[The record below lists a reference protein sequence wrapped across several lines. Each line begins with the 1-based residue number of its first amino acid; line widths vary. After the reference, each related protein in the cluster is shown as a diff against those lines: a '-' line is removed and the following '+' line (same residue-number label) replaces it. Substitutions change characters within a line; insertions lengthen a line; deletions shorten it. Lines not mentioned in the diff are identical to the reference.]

1 MALHDFSRHATD
13 ILIAQM
19 NADPGIPTSNPS
31 VSGWQVPPHPLSEAR
46 SANLPPVTEFAII
59 GSGASGCSVASNLL
73 QNELSGDQ
81 RVTVFEARTL
91 TSGATGR
98 NGGQLLTHIPKFY
111 KTYAEA
117 HGKEAAGRIAR
128 YALRTVD
135 KMVDIAYSE
144 DLGACEVRKVRDVM
158 AFEDEEGFNAA
169 VSSVRL
175 YEEALSE
182 ENDKYSIIDKDSAK
196 KHHQLKNAVGALTA
210 TAWAFWPYRLFT
222 GIFQRLL
229 DRYPNRFSIE
239 TRTPVLSID
248 YAPDT
253 DSKYPYILST
263 PRGKVRASQV
273 FHCCNGFTSHLLPR
287 LQGKIF
293 PYRGTMSL
301 QGLGAQEPN
310 LGSKNLWLFYRPS
323 TYDSRTG
330 ILDSKLYYQHQNA
343 VTGEIFCG
351 GGVRRLDG
359 IIKSD
364 DEEVPAET
372 LETLEHF
379 GSKMFDRPA
388 SEQKAEGE
396 DTSTPF
402 KHLQAWTGIMGMT
415 PDILPF
421 VGKVPQ
427 SVTGRAA
434 EGGEWIAAGY
444 SGYGMPQCWSCG
456 EAIARMALGESKPD
470 WLPEPLLLSEKRLT
484 DGRLSPEAALT
495 YFVSPH

>member
-196 KHHQLKNAVGALTA
+196 KVSMARKQYLESFHAFMRESSADDEAVC
-210 TAWAFWPYRLFT
+210 
-222 GIFQRLL
+222 
-229 DRYPNRFSIE
+229 
-239 TRTPVLSID
+239 V
-248 YAPDT
+248 
-253 DSKYPYILST
+253 
-263 PRGKVRASQV
+263 ASPTQE
-273 FHCCNGFTSHLLPR
+273 CGWGFDCH
-287 LQGKIF
+287 
-293 PYRGTMSL
+293 SL
-301 QGLGAQEPN
+301 
-310 LGSKNLWLFYRPS
+310 
-323 TYDSRTG
+323 G
-330 ILDSKLYYQHQNA
+330 ILAIPSIHWDL
-343 VTGEIFCG
+343 
-351 GGVRRLDG
+351 
-359 IIKSD
+359 
-364 DEEVPAET
+364 PA
-372 LETLEHF
+372 
-379 GSKMFDRPA
+379 A
-388 SEQKAEGE
+388 S
-396 DTSTPF
+396 
-402 KHLQAWTGIMGMT
+402 
-415 PDILPF
+415 
-421 VGKVPQ
+421 
-427 SVTGRAA
+427 
-434 EGGEWIAAGY
+434 
-444 SGYGMPQCWSCG
+444 
-456 EAIARMALGESKPD
+456 
-470 WLPEPLLLSEKRLT
+470 
-484 DGRLSPEAALT
+484 
-495 YFVSPH
+495 